1 MRGWSYQDLLHYLS
15 LQRAGFIPQLFSI
28 RMTDPSMIFELMG
41 KSKASALIHEPSCE
55 TLVQDCPVPIF
66 STGDVLETV
75 PAPDT
80 QLDQITT
87 SLNPDQVSVIFHTSG
102 STSGMPKLV
111 PATVKWM
118 DCLIRKNKPGL
129 GSDPQMVCNLM

>member
-1 MRGWSYQDLLHYLS
+1 
-15 LQRAGFIPQLFSI
+15 
-28 RMTDPSMIFELMG
+28 MIFELMV

-55 TLVQDCPVPIF
+55 TLVQGCPVPTL
-66 STGDVLETV
+66 STDVWDTI

-80 QLDQITT
+80 QLDRTTT

-118 DCLIRKNKPGL
+118 DCLIRKSKPGL
-129 GSDPQMVCNLM
+129 GSDPQMVYNLM

>member
-1 MRGWSYQDLLHYLS
+1 MKGWSYQDLLHYLS
-15 LQRAGFIPQLFSI
+15 LQRAGFIPQLFSL

-55 TLVQDCPVPIF
+55 TLVQGCPVPTL
-66 STGDVLETV
+66 STDVWDTI

-80 QLDQITT
+80 QLDRTTT

-118 DCLIRKNKPGL
+118 DCLIRKSKPGL
-129 GSDPQMVCNLM
+129 GSDPQMVYNLM